1 VFNFLKR
8 DLLFKSESIIN
19 ISNYKTILRT
29 FNNSQSKIGV
39 IKIQSEIAIPKGHM
53 KKLTSYQKKYL
64 RGLAHNLKPVVFIG
78 QKGMTDQVASSTDEA
93 LNAHE
98 LIKVKF
104 NEFKKKVEKMK
115 IAELIETGTGC
126 QLVGIIGHVAIFY
139 RRHGD
144 PEKRKIKIPTTR
156 P

>member
-1 VFNFLKR
+1 
-8 DLLFKSESIIN
+8 
-19 ISNYKTILRT
+19 
-29 FNNSQSKIGV
+29 
-39 IKIQSEIAIPKGHM
+39 M

-78 QKGMTDQVASSTDEA
+78 QKGMTDRVANSTDDA

-104 NEFKKKVEKMK
+104 NEFKKKIEKIQ

-139 RRHGD
+139 RQHSD
-144 PEKRKIKIPTTR
+144 PEKRKIKVPPTR
-156 P
+156 S

>member
-1 VFNFLKR
+1 MK
-8 DLLFKSESIIN
+8 DLN
-19 ISNYKTILRT
+19 
-29 FNNSQSKIGV
+29 
-39 IKIQSEIAIPKGHM
+39 
-53 KKLTSYQKKYL
+53 SYQKKYL
-64 RGLAHNLKPVVFIG
+64 RGLAHNLKPVVYIG
-78 QKGMTDQVASSTDEA
+78 QKGMTDQVASSADDA

-104 NEFKKKVEKMK
+104 NEFKKKNEKLH

-139 RRHGD
+139 RQHGD
-144 PEKRKIKIPTTR
+144 PEKRKIKLPPTK

>member
-1 VFNFLKR
+1 M
-8 DLLFKSESIIN
+8 
-19 ISNYKTILRT
+19 
-29 FNNSQSKIGV
+29 NN
-39 IKIQSEIAIPKGHM
+39 
-53 KKLTSYQKKYL
+53 LTSYQKKYL

-78 QKGMTDQVASSTDEA
+78 QKGMTDQVANSIDDA

-104 NEFKKKVEKMK
+104 NEFKKKNEK
-115 IAELIETGTGC
+115 IQIVELIETATDC

-139 RRHGD
+139 RQQGD
-144 PEKRKIKIPTTR
+144 PEKQKIKIPPAR